1 MMKRFLLSILAILV
15 VIPALAQQQITV
27 SGTVRD
33 ETGEVMVGV
42 IVVAKNAKGGTV
54 ATTQTDMSGK
64 YSIKCNSKDVLDFHF
79 LGFES
84 VTEKA
89 SKNLDVILMP
99 DASSQLDA
107 AVAIGF
113 GAVKKADLT
122 GSVTNVK
129 MAEIRNEPVLSI
141 DQALQGRVAGLEI
154 TSSDGEPGSDAVI
167 RIRGSRSLPVTK
179 ANNDGVET
187 GSAKTSTNDPLIVV
201 DGVADVVSSLNDINP
216 SDIEAISVLKDA
228 SATAIYGARGAN
240 GVIIIT
246 TKGSSDSSDSAS
258 NFSMTFNGSAG
269 VSYLPR
275 NLDLMNAEQY
285 GIYRNEYFQH
295 IGTSAN
301 MNMNTPLSGLS
312 VKTPFTNGEGTNW
325 IEDVCRVAPYQN
337 YNVSMN
343 GFNGKQKFYASLS
356 YSDEQGIIKKSG
368 KQNYTGTINVS
379 NKVFKWLTLGAYL
392 RYQYRTQDNFL
403 TRIGGGGVYEAA
415 QYLSPLITPKDSYN
429 PLDTSTP
436 NITNAV
442 VRLNENTDHTDRSM
456 LNISLNASVRI
467 SAPWKYK
474 TKFSYYFFDRQR
486 YEYYPSTL
494 PTRTDAMGGSAYR
507 ENYGEQ
513 SLYYEQTLEYSKEFG
528 RHHMDFMAGQTFKHQ
543 TTHRFTLD
551 GDGYIVDAVKW
562 NNMAAVTNKES
573 YGANTDLTIKDKMA
587 FFGRLNYNYARRYY
601 FTFTGR
607 ADGASNF
614 AANHKWGF
622 FPSGAF
628 KWAIAKEPWFKKAEW
643 LDDFSL
649 KMSLGQSGNDPNRA
663 YNSLARLESSSGGY
677 PFGGHYSLEYHQAR
691 IESPNLTWETTTEGN
706 IALEMELFNSRIS
719 LSLEAYKAIT
729 TDLLLTVKV
738 PQHTG
743 YDDKYENIGRTTSK
757 GIEFSLSTRNIVKR
771 SFSWTSSFTIS
782 HNTSMVNDLGPEA
795 EVVLR
800 QAPTQIAYTTVG
812 YQVGYPINS
821 FWGFQ
826 YAGVWHNQEEIE
838 RNKITHAYANDQS
851 STKLGYPIYIDQNHD
866 GTLDSRD
873 IVFLGSPDPIVFG
886 GLQNSFRFKRLSL
899 GVFFTYSYGGKVLN
913 YSEFYM
919 AGSRRTNQY
928 AYMVNAWHPIA
939 NPNSNLPRAGIID
952 YTLPSS
958 FLIHDSSYL
967 RLKTLS
973 LSYRFNIKSRVIRE
987 METSLS
993 GENLALWTNYNGFDP
1008 DVSSGSVKGYDNSWY
1023 PKSRRFVV
1031 SVKIKY

>member
-1 MMKRFLLSILAILV
+1 MMKRFLVIIALFLA
-15 VIPALAQQQITV
+15 ASNAFAQGFNV
-27 SGTVRD
+27 KGEVRD
-33 ETGEVMVGV
+33 ESGEAMAGV

-54 ATTQTDMSGK
+54 ATCTTDQSGK
-64 YSIKCNSKDVLDFHF
+64 YTISCHSNDTLEFYF
-79 LGFES
+79 LGFAN

-89 SKNLDVILMP
+89 AATVNVVMFP
-99 DASSQLDA
+99 DASSVLEE
-107 AVAIGF
+107 AVAIGY

-129 MAEIRNEPVLSI
+129 MGEIRNDPVLSI

-154 TSSDGEPGSDAVI
+154 TSTDGEPGSESVI
-167 RIRGSRSLPVTK
+167 RIRGSRSL
-179 ANNDGVET
+179 
-187 GSAKTSTNDPLIVV
+187 SAADNDPLIVV
-201 DGVADVVSSLNDINP
+201 DGVTDAISSLNDVNP
-216 SDIEAISVLKDA
+216 ADIEAISVLKDA

-246 TKGSSDSSDSAS
+246 TKGSSDSSDSAQ
-258 NFSMTFNGSAG
+258 NFSLTFKGSGG
-269 VSYLPR
+269 VSFLPR

-295 IGTSAN
+295 IGTSSS
-301 MNMNTPLSGLS
+301 MDMNTPLSGLS
-312 VKTPFTNGEGTNW
+312 VKTPFSNGEGTNW
-325 IEDVCRVAPYQN
+325 IEDVVRVAPYQN

-368 KQNYTGTINVS
+368 KQNFTGTLNVS

-392 RYQYRTQDNFL
+392 RYQYRLQDNLL
-403 TRIGGGGVYEAA
+403 TQIGGGGIYYAA

-429 PLDTSTP
+429 PLDNSAT
-436 NITNAV
+436 NIANAV

-456 LNISLNASVRI
+456 LNISLNASAKI
-467 SAPWKYK
+467 SGPLRYK

-494 PTRTDAMGGSAYR
+494 PSRTAAMGGSASR

-528 RHHMDFMAGQTFKHQ
+528 RHHMDATVGQTVKHIA
-543 TTHRFTLD
+543 THRFSLN

-562 NNMAAVTNKES
+562 NNMGAVLDKES
-573 YGANTDLTIKDKMA
+573 YGANTEMDIRDKVA
-587 FFGRLNYNYARRYY
+587 FFARYNYNYRRRYY
-601 FTFTGR
+601 LTLTGR
-607 ADGASNF
+607 VDGASNF

-628 KWAIAKEPWFKKAEW
+628 KWSVYKEPWFEKAEW

-649 KMSLGQSGNDPNRA
+649 KMSLGQSGNDVNKA
-663 YNSLARLESSSGGY
+663 YRSLARLGSNSGGY
-677 PFGGHYSLEYHQAR
+677 PFGGHYSQQYWQSR
-691 IESPNLTWETTTEGN
+691 IASPNLTWETTTAGN
-706 IALEMELFNSRIS
+706 IALDIAILNNRIS
-719 LSLEAYKAIT
+719 FTMEAYKSLT
-729 TDLLLTVKV
+729 TDLLLTVKT

-743 YDDKYENIGRTTSK
+743 YDDKYENIGSTSSQ
-757 GIEFSLSTRNIVKR
+757 GVEFTLNTRNVVKR
-771 SFSWTSSFTIS
+771 NFSWTSSFTVS
-782 HNTSMVNDLGPEA
+782 HNSSMVNDLGPES
-795 EVVLR
+795 EVTIR
-800 QAPTQIAYTTVG
+800 QAPTQVAYTTVG
-812 YQVGYPINS
+812 YRTGYPINS

-838 RNKITHAYANDQS
+838 RNKITHSYANDQS
-851 STKLGYPIYIDQNHD
+851 SIKLGYPIFIDQNHD

-873 IVFLGSPDPIVFG
+873 IVYLGSPDPVVYG
-886 GLQNSFRFKRLSL
+886 GFQNTFRLKRLSL
-899 GVFFTYSYGGKVLN
+899 GVYFTYSYGGKVLN

-939 NPNSNLPRAGIID
+939 NPDSNLPRAGIFD
-952 YTLPSS
+952 GSALPSS

-967 RLKTLS
+967 RLKTVS
-973 LSYRFNIKSRVIRE
+973 LSYRFNFKSRFARE
-987 METSLS
+987 LEVSLS
-993 GENLALWTNYNGFDP
+993 GENLHQWTNYNGFDP
-1008 DVSSGSVKGYDNSWY
+1008 DVSSGGTKGYDNSWY
-1023 PKSRRFVV
+1023 PKPRRFVI
-1031 SVKIKY
+1031 SVQMKY